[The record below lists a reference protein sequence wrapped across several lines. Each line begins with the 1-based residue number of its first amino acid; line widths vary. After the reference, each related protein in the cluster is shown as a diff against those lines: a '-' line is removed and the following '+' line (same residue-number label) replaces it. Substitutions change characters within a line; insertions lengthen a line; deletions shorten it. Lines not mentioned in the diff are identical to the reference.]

1 MTIKETAE
9 TAATDTM
16 SDSNHIGDTVRLPRP
31 KIETNELGHNV
42 WTADFD
48 DGDLELESPDVAT
61 DPYNNLK
68 FEDY

>member
-1 MTIKETAE
+1 MIIKESAE
-9 TAATDTM
+9 PAATPDM
-16 SDSNHIGDTVRLPRP
+16 EDSNHIGDTIRLPRP

-48 DGDLELESPDVAT
+48 DCELELESPDVAT

>member
-1 MTIKETAE
+1 MIIKESAAP
-9 TAATDTM
+9 AATDTM
-16 SDSNHIGDTVRLPRP
+16 DDSNHIGDTVRLPRP

-48 DGDLELESPDVAT
+48 DCELELESPDVAT